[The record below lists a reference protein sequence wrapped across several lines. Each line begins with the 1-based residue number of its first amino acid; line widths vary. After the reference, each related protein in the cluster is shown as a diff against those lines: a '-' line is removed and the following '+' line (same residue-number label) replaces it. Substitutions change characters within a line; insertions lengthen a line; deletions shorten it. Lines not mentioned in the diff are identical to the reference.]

1 MDNLSLVLQLLL
13 DPKEKAR
20 TLKGIQ
26 EISDAL
32 GTLGSDG
39 GSKGKGRGRVASA
52 AKADAAEIVASAK
65 QRKTAVVAEVSAES
79 AAIIALAKKNKK
91 SVVDAANG
99 AGTESIAAY
108 KRRALAA
115 EKLEKEI
122 TWITIAEG
130 KRRAKARN
138 AAGGSSASNRFD
150 THRGTAPKDQSRIT
164 DLTGKTLKEREVI
177 VAGLMKTAAA
187 EQLSITQQ
195 ANARQIATEKVYQ
208 AKIKELE
215 KDGFEATKEMVQA
228 RAKVLMETSVSNA
241 IRNER
246 IDAAVKAQRI
256 DKEDPG
262 GNKNRTIKPGW
273 VEVLSQEAQKEA
285 NDIEAHRKAQME
297 GGGVVSD
304 RLSPVNPGEGWR
316 DVSDAEKK
324 VLLLS
329 GAWREVTD
337 EEKKALEVV
346 KLVEAELKKSGYQ
359 QKNPTERQKEL
370 LLDRSSAL
378 GILNRTQTIPSVAN
392 TGTNPVIGGKTS
404 AVADTSMAKFMAA
417 FSQRFKLDEKAKRMV
432 DLFSGKK
439 VSEDQLNEY
448 SKSEQVLK
456 DVAEA
461 EKAALTGMD
470 ALAAGVATGGQGMK
484 RFGQDTRAMD
494 AEIEEMGQA
503 FGLTKE
509 QVEGMTAA
517 QWDQGKA
524 LLAQESNLKHLRTE
538 LRNANREASLL
549 MRASQR
555 LSMLGRTLTMGGMA
569 VLGTGFALANREAQ
583 RQQEKSL
590 RAPGSAGRTPMD
602 AASKQWIENN
612 RRIELSMQRIA
623 RVFEREMLPYFTKAA
638 EFAERA
644 SKYIEAH
651 PELVKAAMSI
661 GALSILVGTV
671 VALAGTGIRMIADW
685 KYIAANAAFDLAVRK
700 HEKAIDKF
708 ALSVI
713 ASDLKGSAAS
723 KVVGGGMSFAG
734 RAAATTAAGTT
745 VAEGAAVVTGAAT
758 AGLAATVATVV
769 AVVLAGGVIGT
780 AGYAFIRKMFPKL
793 GLTSLGDIATGGA
806 NLVGQGLGK
815 ASVAVGLNTQDE
827 ANKKTLTFT
836 YLVGRLTGV
845 IKAGD
850 PAWESVRKN
859 AGLAAK
865 ALDKLGKSE
874 QELAL
879 DAEAWKVVRDLE
891 RENLAAEREYNK
903 AKADI
908 LKTADDALHE
918 AGRNAYANA
927 HAIRKQLK
935 ESLGSLYQ
943 DFTKSNVDAERQY
956 QQERA
961 NIIEQGNEQVRQIN
975 MKAQEDLRRLEE
987 EHLARL
993 VDIKANRD
1001 ALGFVRE
1008 NEEYDKA
1015 KNEIRSAKQK
1025 EIAEQRRAQA
1035 IQLRDLQVAHN
1046 RERAERLAQYNQAVL
1061 ETRQQA
1067 QQALNDNAQQYK
1079 EQVALIAQ
1087 QKAQQLADLLR
1098 SFNEE
1103 RRLRIQNAY
1112 NAIKDIGTGL
1122 EAERFLRL
1130 RYYGMIVNDAN
1141 VFMVNYQKALALGA
1155 ARANGSGAGGGL
1167 KPVYPGAAEGGYVQK
1182 GVYQLHA
1189 NEWVATA
1196 ATTKALESLV
1206 GGRLTQANVSRGGSG
1221 ASVMWNDYRTFS
1233 GEYTPAMKDAVTKD
1247 TYALLESVLRP
1258 A

>member
-130 KRRAKARN
+130 KRRAKARD

-150 THRGTAPKDQSRIT
+150 THQGTAPKDQSRIT
-164 DLTGKTLKEREVI
+164 DLTGKTLQEREVI

-195 ANARQIATEKVYQ
+195 ANARQIAAEKIYQ

-304 RLSPVNPGEGWR
+304 KMSPVNPGEGWR

-484 RFGQDTRAMD
+484 RFGEDTRAMD

-685 KYIAANAAFDLAVRK
+685 KYIAANAAFDLAVRR

-708 ALSVI
+708 ALAVI
-713 ASDLKGSAAS
+713 ASDLKGA
-723 KVVGGGMSFAG
+723 VVT
-734 RAAATTAAGTT
+734 ATT
-745 VAEGAAVVTGAAT
+745 VVTGAAT
-758 AGLAATVATVV
+758 AALAATVATVV

-806 NLVGQGLGK
+806 NLVGQGLEK

-827 ANKKTLTFT
+827 ANKKTLNWT

-859 AGLAAK
+859 AGLADK

-874 QELAL
+874 QELTL

-1112 NAIKDIGTGL
+1112 NAIKDIGPGL

-1130 RYYGMIVNDAN
+1130 RYYGLIVNDAN

>member
-1 MDNLSLVLQLLL
+1 
-13 DPKEKAR
+13 
-20 TLKGIQ
+20 
-26 EISDAL
+26 
-32 GTLGSDG
+32 
-39 GSKGKGRGRVASA
+39 
-52 AKADAAEIVASAK
+52 
-65 QRKTAVVAEVSAES
+65 
-79 AAIIALAKKNKK
+79 
-91 SVVDAANG
+91 
-99 AGTESIAAY
+99 
-108 KRRALAA
+108 
-115 EKLEKEI
+115 
-122 TWITIAEG
+122 
-130 KRRAKARN
+130 
-138 AAGGSSASNRFD
+138 
-150 THRGTAPKDQSRIT
+150 
-164 DLTGKTLKEREVI
+164 
-177 VAGLMKTAAA
+177 
-187 EQLSITQQ
+187 
-195 ANARQIATEKVYQ
+195 
-208 AKIKELE
+208 
-215 KDGFEATKEMVQA
+215 
-228 RAKVLMETSVSNA
+228 
-241 IRNER
+241 
-246 IDAAVKAQRI
+246 
-256 DKEDPG
+256 
-262 GNKNRTIKPGW
+262 
-273 VEVLSQEAQKEA
+273 
-285 NDIEAHRKAQME
+285 
-297 GGGVVSD
+297 
-304 RLSPVNPGEGWR
+304 
-316 DVSDAEKK
+316 
-324 VLLLS
+324 
-329 GAWREVTD
+329 
-337 EEKKALEVV
+337 
-346 KLVEAELKKSGYQ
+346 
-359 QKNPTERQKEL
+359 
-370 LLDRSSAL
+370 
-378 GILNRTQTIPSVAN
+378 
-392 TGTNPVIGGKTS
+392 
-404 AVADTSMAKFMAA
+404 
-417 FSQRFKLDEKAKRMV
+417 
-432 DLFSGKK
+432 
-439 VSEDQLNEY
+439 
-448 SKSEQVLK
+448 
-456 DVAEA
+456 
-461 EKAALTGMD
+461 
-470 ALAAGVATGGQGMK
+470 
-484 RFGQDTRAMD
+484 MD

-685 KYIAANAAFDLAVRK
+685 KYIAANAAFDLAVRR

-708 ALSVI
+708 ALAVI
-713 ASDLKGSAAS
+713 ASDLKGA
-723 KVVGGGMSFAG
+723 VVT
-734 RAAATTAAGTT
+734 ATT
-745 VAEGAAVVTGAAT
+745 VVTGAAT
-758 AGLAATVATVV
+758 AALAATVATVV

-806 NLVGQGLGK
+806 NLVGQGLEK

-827 ANKKTLTFT
+827 ANKKTLNWT

-859 AGLAAK
+859 AGLADK

-874 QELAL
+874 QELTL

-1025 EIAEQRRAQA
+1025 EIAEQRRAEA

-1112 NAIKDIGTGL
+1112 NAIKDIGPGL

-1130 RYYGMIVNDAN
+1130 RYYGLIVNDAN